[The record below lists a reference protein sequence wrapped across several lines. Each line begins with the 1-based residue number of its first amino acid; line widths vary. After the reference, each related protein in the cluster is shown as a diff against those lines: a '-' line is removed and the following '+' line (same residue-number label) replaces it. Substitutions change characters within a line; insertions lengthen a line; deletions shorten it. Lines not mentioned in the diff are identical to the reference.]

1 MKLSILF
8 IMLFLHI
15 VDDYYLQGLLAS
27 LKQKKWWEEHA
38 PAELYENDYLI
49 ALYTHAFSW
58 SFVITLPLLIIA
70 FISGYKL
77 YFLFLTL
84 MYIINTIIHG
94 FIDNLKANKLKLNL
108 IQDQC
113 VHYIQ
118 IVMTW
123 GLFMLL

>member
-1 MKLSILF
+1 MRFIFLF

-15 VDDYYLQGLLAS
+15 VDDYYLQGLLAN
-27 LKQKKWWEEHA
+27 LKQRKWWEKHA
-38 PAELYENDYLI
+38 PAELYKNDYLI

-70 FISGYKL
+70 FIRGQEL
-77 YFLFLTL
+77 YFLFLTF

-94 FIDNLKANKLKLNL
+94 FIDNSKANKLKINL

>member
-1 MKLSILF
+1 MKLCILF

-15 VDDYYLQGLLAS
+15 VDDYVLQGILAS
-27 LKQKKWWEEHA
+27 MKQKKWWQEHA
-38 PAELYENDYLI
+38 AAELYKNDYLI

-70 FISGYKL
+70 FISGYEL

-94 FIDNLKANKLKLNL
+94 FVDNLKANKLKINL

-118 IVMTW
+118 IVITW
-123 GLFMLL
+123 GLFILL